1 MLRPMKSREELE
13 EKVFTGYSQL
23 IEQLNLLIQEYAFE
37 YEGIGQLRNLLLLYG
52 LYDLKEA
59 AGQERGIT

>member
-1 MLRPMKSREELE
+1 ME